1 MIFNLA
7 TFTNILTNTEKPMA
21 QIEDIEGIGPQF
33 ADKLKAAGVATVE
46 KLLETGATVKG
57 REELSASTGISTKLL
72 LNWVNHADLFRIKG
86 VAGQFSEL
94 LEAAGVDSVP
104 ELAQRNAE
112 NLQLALAKTNEEKKL
127 SKTTP
132 SLSQVISWIGE
143 AKLLP
148 KVVGH

>member
-7 TFTNILTNTEKPMA
+7 MHTNILTNTEKLMA

-33 ADKLKAAGVATVE
+33 ADKLKAAGVSTVE
-46 KLLETGATVKG
+46 KLLESGATAKG
-57 REELSASTGISTKLL
+57 REDLSASTGISTKLL